1 MTVDLLYSYI
11 GTSRLVLNA
20 QNSNVIEVDTSRIT
34 EIEQQL
40 QAIASM
46 PLTTTS
52 TMEITLLA
60 RKLEL
65 MKTPLRSEIK
75 WLEGI
80 EQDGSFEC
88 DLAVAGNIA
97 LLERVTKG
105 GQLAVNSVADNFM
118 ALCRTLPNAYGGI
131 GYNRVSGFPALL
143 EACSL
148 GLSTDAKNEKATM
161 NKPAQK
167 ETSSSSKIS
176 RVFDRIVS
184 PMSAKKRKLRQTNL
198 MDLFRTPSKK
208 AKLKRSQAKSNFSS
222 KKAE

>member
-1 MTVDLLYSYI
+1 M
-11 GTSRLVLNA
+11 
-20 QNSNVIEVDTSRIT
+20 
-34 EIEQQL
+34 

-52 TMEITLLA
+52 TMEITKLA

-65 MKTPLRSEIK
+65 MKTPFRSEIK

-88 DLAVAGNIA
+88 GLAVAGNIA
-97 LLERVTKG
+97 LLEQVTKG
-105 GQLAVNSVADNFM
+105 GQLAVDSVSDNFT

-148 GLSTDAKNEKATM
+148 GLGTDAKNEKANV

-176 RVFDRIVS
+176 RVFDGIVS

-198 MDLFRTPSKK
+198 MDLFRTLSKTP
-208 AKLKRSQAKSNFSS
+208 KLQSSQAKSNFS
-222 KKAE
+222 KEGD